1 MKTIK
6 IQKYAPDNP
15 TGSWG
20 TPIKFDWDKAVNIIR
35 KKKLNSAV
43 AALAED
49 YMWSA
54 GRILD
59 GGEVTEMPWMHF
71 FASDWAT
78 PCLYDEIH
86 DVAYEC
92 WTELKDGEDFLTI
105 ATEEWWPES
114 AKRKLETFI

>member
-1 MKTIK
+1 MKTIE
-6 IQKYAPDNP
+6 IQKYASDVPA
-15 TGSWG
+15 GSWAS
-20 TPIKFDWDKAVNIIR
+20 PIKFDWDKAVDIIQ

-49 YMWSA
+49 YKWSA
-54 GRILD
+54 ARILD
-59 GGEVTEMPWMHF
+59 GGQVTEMPWMHF
-71 FASDWAT
+71 FASQRAT

-86 DVAYEC
+86 DIAYEC
-92 WTELKDGEDFLTI
+92 WIPLKPGEDFLTA